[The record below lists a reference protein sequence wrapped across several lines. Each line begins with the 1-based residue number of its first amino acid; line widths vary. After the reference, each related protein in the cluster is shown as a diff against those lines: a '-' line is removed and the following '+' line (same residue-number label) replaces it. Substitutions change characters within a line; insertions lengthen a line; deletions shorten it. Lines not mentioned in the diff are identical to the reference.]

1 MNITLDD
8 FGLNKTTN
16 REIYKWTQTKKVDFV
31 SLLTNLPLTDEAIQ
45 IYKKDTKRTYKL
57 GLHFNLVEG
66 KPLCKKSEVPSL
78 VDKRGDFYL
87 LPYFIIRLFLGMIK
101 KEDVMKELQKQYEVM
116 KNAHI
121 PCDHINSHQN
131 IHAFHFMYSC
141 MNEFAQKNN
150 IPYVRQVVSVKNRF
164 KKFPLT
170 YVTFI
175 FLYFISSLIFASY
188 KYKPTQFIE
197 TSFHP
202 GTTYD

>member
-16 REIYKWTQTKKVDFV
+16 REIHKWTQTKKVDFV
-31 SLLTNLPLTDEAIQ
+31 SLLTNLPSTDEAIQ
-45 IYKKDTKRTYKL
+45 IYKKDTKKNYKL

-116 KNAHI
+116 ENAHV
-121 PCDHINSHQN
+121 PCNHINSHQN
-131 IHAFHFMYSC
+131 IHVFHFMYSC
-141 MNEFAQKNN
+141 INEFAQKNN
-150 IPYVRQVVSVKNRF
+150 IQYVRQVVSVKNRF

-170 YVTFI
+170 YVAFI
-175 FLYFISSLIFASY
+175 FLYFISSLIFTSH
-188 KYKPTQFIE
+188 KYKPTQFVE